1 MGKKLDIKKL
11 QTERSAGFISTEEA
25 FKDVT
30 PFLWDDDIDGDEKT
44 ECEMDW
50 GPDVGGE
57 VLSLYDSE
65 R

>member
-25 FKDVT
+25 LKDVT
-30 PFLWDDDIDGDEKT
+30 PFLWDDDIDGDEKN

-65 R
+65 